1 MVRAKW
7 LVFIVFNLS
16 IGLATEVNFFFKEKE
31 KVVRGEFLG
40 TYMNHVHVLVA
51 DKIEYFSCE
60 SIEGVK
66 SDSGLPLSYDCDEN
80 TLSEEILFPPELD
93 PMTGE
98 WKTNIPDVFN
108 TTLLRKKK
116 QKEVEKKTI
125 IQKTPKE
132 GVDKLTKITPQLIE
146 SPSKKVVPKTNILNP
161 DFPGSDIKI
170 DDVKKEESEKYYL
183 TEKEIRAL
191 VQDEIKKI
199 LEDKHFIGK
208 TKKRKRKPQEGVYQ
222 RYYSG
227 QITKKQFVKIVDGR
241 SPVELLE
248 INIISQQEYDEAIA
262 NPLSSLEYMQM
273 FGPSITLKRKPEYFI
288 IPGIATYVFLFIIL
302 AG

>member
-1 MVRAKW
+1 MVKTKW
-7 LVFIVFNLS
+7 LIFIIFNLS
-16 IGLATEVNFFFKEKE
+16 IGFATEVNFFFKEKE
-31 KVVRGEFLG
+31 EVVRGEFLG
-40 TYMNHVHVLVA
+40 TYMNHIHVLVA
-51 DKIEYFSCE
+51 DKIKYFSCE
-60 SIEGVK
+60 SIEDVK
-66 SDSGLPLSYDCDEN
+66 DDSGLPLSYDCDEN

-98 WKTNIPDVFN
+98 WITNIPDVFN
-108 TTLLRKKK
+108 TTLLREKK
-116 QKEVEKKTI
+116 QKEIEKKTI
-125 IQKTPKE
+125 IQKKPKE
-132 GVDKLTKITPQLIE
+132 GVDKLTKINPSLIE
-146 SPSKKVVPKTNILNP
+146 SPSKEVVPKTNTLNL
-161 DFPGSDIKI
+161 DFSGLDTKI
-170 DDVKKEESEKYYL
+170 DDVKKEESEKRYL
-183 TEKEIRAL
+183 TEKEIRVL

-199 LEDKHFIGK
+199 LENKHFIGK
-208 TKKRKRKPQEGVYQ
+208 TKKGKRKPREGVYQ

-273 FGPSITLKRKPEYFI
+273 FGPSITLKRKPEYLI
-288 IPGIATYVFLFIIL
+288 VPGIAVYVFLYIIF

>member
-1 MVRAKW
+1 MVRATW

-108 TTLLRKKK
+108 TTLLQEKK
-116 QKEVEKKTI
+116 QKEVEKKTVI
-125 IQKTPKE
+125 PKKPEE
-132 GVDKLTKITPQLIE
+132 GADKLTKITPPLVE
-146 SPSKKVVPKTNILNP
+146 TSSKEVVPKTNILNP
-161 DFPGSDIKI
+161 DFPGLATKVDK
-170 DDVKKEESEKYYL
+170 VKKEETEKHYL

-208 TKKRKRKPQEGVYQ
+208 TKKHKRKPQEGVYQ

-248 INIISQQEYDEAIA
+248 INIISQQEYDEATA
-262 NPLSSLEYMQM
+262 NPLSSLEYVQL
-273 FGPSITLKRKPEYFI
+273 FGPSITLKRRPEYLI
-288 IPGIATYVFLFIIL
+288 IPGIVTYVFLYIIL

>member
-1 MVRAKW
+1 
-7 LVFIVFNLS
+7 
-16 IGLATEVNFFFKEKE
+16 
-31 KVVRGEFLG
+31 
-40 TYMNHVHVLVA
+40 
-51 DKIEYFSCE
+51 
-60 SIEGVK
+60 
-66 SDSGLPLSYDCDEN
+66 
-80 TLSEEILFPPELD
+80 
-93 PMTGE
+93 MTGE
-98 WKTNIPDVFN
+98 WITNIPDVFN
-108 TTLLRKKK
+108 TTLLREKK

-170 DDVKKEESEKYYL
+170 DDVKKEESKKDYL
-183 TEKEIRAL
+183 TEEEIRVL
-191 VQDEIKKI
+191 VQDEIEKI
-199 LEDKHFIGK
+199 LEDKHFIRK
-208 TKKRKRKPQEGVYQ
+208 TKKGKRKPREGVYQ

-262 NPLSSLEYMQM
+262 NPLSSLEYMQL
-273 FGPSITLKRKPEYFI
+273 FGPSITLKRKPEYLI
-288 IPGIATYVFLFIIL
+288 IPGIATYVFLYIIL

>member
-1 MVRAKW
+1 MFRAKW

-66 SDSGLPLSYDCDEN
+66 SDSGLPLSYDCNEN

-98 WKTNIPDVFN
+98 WTTNIPDVFN
-108 TTLLRKKK
+108 TTLLQEKK

-125 IQKTPKE
+125 IQKKPKE
-132 GVDKLTKITPQLIE
+132 GVDKLTKITPPFIE
-146 SPSKKVVPKTNILNP
+146 SPSKKVVPKTSILNL
-161 DFPGSDIKI
+161 DFPGLDTKI
-170 DDVKKEESEKYYL
+170 DDVKKEETEKHYL
-183 TEKEIRAL
+183 TEKEIRVL
-191 VQDEIKKI
+191 VQDEIEKI

-208 TKKRKRKPQEGVYQ
+208 TRKDKRKPQEGVYQ

-248 INIISQQEYDEAIA
+248 TNIISQQEYDEAIA
-262 NPLSSLEYMQM
+262 NPLNYLEYIEM
-273 FGPSITLKRKPEYFI
+273 FGPSITLKRKPEYLI
-288 IPGIATYVFLFIIL
+288 IPGFVVYVVSYIIFTI
-302 AG
+302 

>member
-1 MVRAKW
+1 MVKTKW
-7 LVFIVFNLS
+7 LIFIFFNLS
-16 IGLATEVNFFFKEKE
+16 IGFATEVNFFFKEKKE
-31 KVVRGEFLG
+31 IVRGEFLG
-40 TYMNHVHVLVA
+40 TYMNHIHVLVA
-51 DKIEYFSCE
+51 DKIKYFSCE
-60 SIEGVK
+60 SIEDVK
-66 SDSGLPLSYDCDEN
+66 NDSGLSFSYDCDKN

-98 WKTNIPDVFN
+98 WITNIPDVFN
-108 TTLLRKKK
+108 TTLLREKK
-116 QKEVEKKTI
+116 QKEAEKKTV
-125 IQKTPKE
+125 IQKKPKE
-132 GVDKLTKITPQLIE
+132 DVENITKTTKPLIE
-146 SPSKKVVPKTNILNP
+146 SPSKEVVPKTNILNP
-161 DFPGSDIKI
+161 DFPGLDTKI
-170 DDVKKEESEKYYL
+170 DDVKKEESEKRYL

-191 VQDEIKKI
+191 VQDEIEKI
-199 LEDKHFIGK
+199 LENKHFIEK
-208 TKKRKRKPQEGVYQ
+208 TKKGKRKPREGVYQ

-288 IPGIATYVFLFIIL
+288 FPGIAVYVFLYIIL
-302 AG
+302 AS

>member
-7 LVFIVFNLS
+7 LVFIIFNLS
-16 IGLATEVNFFFKEKE
+16 IGLANEVNFFSKEKE
-31 KVVRGEFLG
+31 EVVRGEFLG
-40 TYMNHVHVLVA
+40 TYMNHIHVLVA
-51 DKIEYFSCE
+51 DKIKYFSCE
-60 SIEGVK
+60 SIEDVK
-66 SDSGLPLSYDCDEN
+66 DDSGLPLSYDCDEN

-98 WKTNIPDVFN
+98 WITNIPDVFN
-108 TTLLRKKK
+108 TNLLREKK
-116 QKEVEKKTI
+116 QKEIEKKTI
-125 IQKTPKE
+125 IQKKPKE
-132 GVDKLTKITPQLIE
+132 GVDKLTKINPSLIE
-146 SPSKKVVPKTNILNP
+146 SPSKEVVPKTNTLNL
-161 DFPGSDIKI
+161 DFSGLDTKI
-170 DDVKKEESEKYYL
+170 DDVKKEEFEKRYL
-183 TEKEIRAL
+183 TEKEIRVL

-199 LEDKHFIGK
+199 LENKHFIGK
-208 TKKRKRKPQEGVYQ
+208 TKKGKRKPREGVYQ

-273 FGPSITLKRKPEYFI
+273 FGPSITLKRKPEYLI
-288 IPGIATYVFLFIIL
+288 VPGIAVYVFLYIIL

>member
-60 SIEGVK
+60 SIEDVK
-66 SDSGLPLSYDCDEN
+66 SDSGLPLSFDCNEN

-98 WKTNIPDVFN
+98 WTTNIPDVFN
-108 TTLLRKKK
+108 TTLLQEKK
-116 QKEVEKKTI
+116 QKEVEKKTVI
-125 IQKTPKE
+125 PKKPEE
-132 GVDKLTKITPQLIE
+132 GADKLTKTTPPLVE
-146 SPSKKVVPKTNILNP
+146 TPSKEVVPKTNILNP
-161 DFPGSDIKI
+161 DFTGLATKVDK
-170 DDVKKEESEKYYL
+170 VKKDETEKYYL
-183 TEKEIRAL
+183 TKKEIRAL

-262 NPLSSLEYMQM
+262 NPLSFLEYMQL
-273 FGPSITLKRKPEYFI
+273 FGPSITLKRKPEYLI
-288 IPGIATYVFLFIIL
+288 IPGIATYVFSYIIL